1 MLLLAC
7 LDRPAFGSKAKG
19 CCLLPFEKYLLI
31 PISGPLHIQK
41 HLFLFR
47 VNPKYHLL
55 HEALPD
61 SPPTKQNLPF
71 LCSSSPGLNHIPAPV
86 SPRGPQLPSSACTA
100 HIPAHNRCSVMHRG
114 AQGNESLQN
123 SDSFTISFIPQ
134 VKPTCPLQ
142 GRKLRTREE
151 TRDRPRL
158 QSTTGHTQASNPG
171 DLAPNAPL
179 SGGKAGSRP

>member
-1 MLLLAC
+1 MHTQTHPS
-7 LDRPAFGSKAKG
+7 RYSKFPRTAPRWVKVWPYG
-19 CCLLPFEKYLLI
+19 KLSHLPEQ
-31 PISGPLHIQK
+31 S
-41 HLFLFR
+41 
-47 VNPKYHLL
+47 
-55 HEALPD
+55 
-61 SPPTKQNLPF
+61 QNRQ
-71 LCSSSPGLNHIPAPV
+71 PV
-86 SPRGPQLPSSACTA
+86 GWNWCAD
-100 HIPAHNRCSVMHRG
+100 V
-114 AQGNESLQN
+114 LQN
-123 SDSFTISFIPQ
+123 VINPNFLSVLKKCWVSHIHFPLVLKRLHPAKTRTGTLTNCFAFTISFIPQ